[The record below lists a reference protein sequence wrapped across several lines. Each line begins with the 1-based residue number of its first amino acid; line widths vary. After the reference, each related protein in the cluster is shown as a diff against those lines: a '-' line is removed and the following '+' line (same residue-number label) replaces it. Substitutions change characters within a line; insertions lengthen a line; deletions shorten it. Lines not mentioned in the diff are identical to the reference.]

1 MATKIQINGTHLEGG
16 GQILRMAVGFA
27 SILGTP
33 IHIHSIR
40 GNRSKPGLKAQHL
53 KGIELSHEIR
63 SGQLSGNTM
72 HSMEVDFIPEKL
84 GPKGGQYSADTRT
97 AGAVTLLAQVSLP
110 VLLFAD
116 APSTLDLKGG
126 TNADM
131 APTVEYYDKVFRPNL
146 ALFGAQF
153 DLTVKKKGY
162 FPKGGGHVELTVAHP
177 VRELSPVDLTDPG
190 KVESIEIEASVAGTL
205 PESLAQSMTRAAEVL
220 IKQNLPSDCR
230 VLTRSFKEASAT
242 ANGSSIVIVAKTS
255 TGCTIGACAVGSPKV
270 NPKKTGENAA
280 HEVLNS
286 LRQAICVDKD
296 MQNMLIIYMALA
308 KGQSRILTG
317 PLEMHTTTAIW
328 ISELLSHARFQVHK
342 RDDKTNIIECQG
354 IGWSNQCPSE

>member
-1 MATKIQINGTHLEGG
+1 M
-16 GQILRMAVGFA
+16 RMAMGFA

-33 IHIHSIR
+33 IRIHSIR

-53 KGIELSHEIR
+53 QGLVLVQQIR
-63 SGQLSGNTM
+63 SGQLTGASM
-72 HSMEVDFIPEKL
+72 HSMEVDFVPGKSE
-84 GPKGGQYSADTRT
+84 PTGGQYSADTKT

-110 VLLFAD
+110 VLLFAN
-116 APSTLDLKGG
+116 APTSLDLRGG

-131 APTVEYYDKVFRPNL
+131 APTVDYYDKVFRPNL

-153 DLTVKKKGY
+153 DMKVIKKGY
-162 FPKGGGHVELTVAHP
+162 FPKGGGHIELAVRHP

-205 PESLAQSMTRAAEVL
+205 PESLAQEMAHAAQVL
-220 IKQNLPSDCR
+220 IKQSLPSDIK
-230 VLTRSFKEASAT
+230 VQTRSFKEPSAT
-242 ANGSSIVIVAKTS
+242 GNGSSIVIVAKTS

-270 NPKKTGENAA
+270 KPAKTGQNAA
-280 HEVLNS
+280 QEMIHS
-286 LRQAICVDKD
+286 LRQSICVDKN
-296 MQNMLIIYMALA
+296 MQDMLIIYMALA
-308 KGQSRILTG
+308 KGKSRILTG

-328 ISELLSHARFQVHK
+328 ISELLSHAKFQIHE

-354 IGWSNQCPSE
+354 IGWSNSPSKET